1 VTLPRVWSGRRR
13 GSGVAGHSATRVWQ
27 NPRLAGARRTGQG
40 QTRPT
45 RRNPLFTPILRAIGQ
60 LDDPALL
67 GVLVKTVLL
76 SLLCFAG
83 LAAGGV
89 WLLHHLLGPDGALGA
104 LGLSPD
110 GVPALLL
117 GWTAGALGGL
127 AAIISALWLF
137 LPLAVVIASLFM
149 EPVCRAVER
158 RWYPALPPARGAG
171 IWPQLWE
178 GVAIGLQVLALS
190 LVSLLIALLV
200 PVVGQ
205 VAGWAI
211 TAWAIGRGLFTA
223 VAMRRMTRREALW
236 AYRSRRFDVLVQA
249 AVLTV
254 AGTVP
259 LANFLLPVL
268 GPAAMVHV
276 LLRAPRNGGRPDES
290 WG

>member
-1 VTLPRVWSGRRR
+1 M
-13 GSGVAGHSATRVWQ
+13 SAVGPVVETRTQVHDH
-27 NPRLAGARRTGQG
+27 RHLAPAP
-40 QTRPT
+40 QTRHRACACPEIP
-45 RRNPLFTPILRAIGQ
+45 RLFTPILRAIGQ
-60 LDDPALL
+60 LDDPTLL
-67 GVLVKTVLL
+67 GVLVKTLIL

-83 LAAGGV
+83 LAAGGF
-89 WLLHHLLGPDGALGA
+89 WLLHHLFGPGGVLDGLNGVLGN
-104 LGLSPD
+104 
-110 GVPALLL
+110 VPALVL

-127 AAIISALWLF
+127 LAVISALWLF

-158 RWYPALPPARGAG
+158 RWYPGLPPARGAG
-171 IWPQLWE
+171 LWPQIWE
-178 GVAIGLQVLALS
+178 GLVIGMQVLLLSVVS
-190 LVSLLIALLV
+190 LVIALLV

-205 VAGWAI
+205 VLGYVI

-223 VAMRRMTRREALW
+223 VAMRRMPRREALW

-254 AGTVP
+254 AGTLP
-259 LANFLLPVL
+259 LLNFLLPVL

-276 LLRAPRNGGRPDES
+276 LLRTPLNARHKTET